1 MSFDEKRRQR
11 LQRIFLFLSR
21 ALSFPLPLS
30 FSLHSSLTHHG
41 ARVKH
46 RPALRDGDHRNGS
59 TPPARDEAR
68 AVQGVDGDVD
78 SESVRGGRVSD
89 ALAAEEHGGVVLLSC
104 FFLGRGREGREGF
117 SEEKDGGSGGGE
129 REGETWKNETWKN
142 ALSFPSPLLSL
153 FPLLSSPSLSLSL
166 PRPIEIALTLP
177 DHDHAVHRDR
187 VQHAPHD
194 VDRGAVG
201 GVLVAAAEVARA
213 GEGRGLGHAD
223 ELQSQGTL

>member
-1 MSFDEKRRQR
+1 MKRGDRGFNGFSSFS
-11 LQRIFLFLSR
+11 L
-21 ALSFPLPLS
+21 ALSLPPLPLS

-129 REGETWKNETWKN
+129 REGETWKN

-153 FPLLSSPSLSLSL
+153 FPLLPSPSLSLSL
-166 PRPIEIALTLP
+166 PRPMEIALTLP